1 LKLGVDNCCH
11 NVNSVAKNKCSKSF
25 FFSIICIFILI
36 DLNMKLIFAFAL
48 VIMVVTAQE
57 GKKPPF
63 KCDEAIGVAHGVI
76 YAF

>member
-1 LKLGVDNCCH
+1 
-11 NVNSVAKNKCSKSF
+11 
-25 FFSIICIFILI
+25 
-36 DLNMKLIFAFAL
+36 MKFIFAFAL